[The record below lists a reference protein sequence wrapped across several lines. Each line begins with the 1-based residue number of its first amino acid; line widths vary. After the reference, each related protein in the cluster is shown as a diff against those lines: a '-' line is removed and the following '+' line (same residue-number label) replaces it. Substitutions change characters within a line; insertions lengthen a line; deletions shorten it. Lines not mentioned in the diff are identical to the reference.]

1 MTKQGF
7 VLVST
12 GMMLG
17 VMRHLKFNASSLI
30 MVKLVFIVCGKTL
43 SLHFTGARRATL
55 AMLGILLL
63 VMPSCGENEEHVL
76 QLRQLREKL
85 AATEKKAAEV
95 TSELEAARQA
105 KPTKD
110 ESGEM
115 AQKLAAAEAR
125 AAALESELQ
134 TMRKNASPTSSG
146 GGPPNS
152 VESFKLLLKQMQAD
166 LLKKTLGLAEAVV
179 QEYDGK
185 KEEAITIEE
194 TTVKRLEPPAEITS
208 AFQSAVVFKIIDAKK
223 QQRVLEFPVQAGLDG
238 QWRIPSVADVRQH
251 VSASIVGTTSV
262 IKNDGHHE
270 TEVRRDTIVSGGSAT
285 PTVVIQWDK
294 TTTPP
299 PKVPAPP
306 SSSAPSAAATSQ
318 RPAQSP
324 APTVPKPIMPVQQD
338 VQIRFE

>member
-1 MTKQGF
+1 
-7 VLVST
+7 
-12 GMMLG
+12 MLG
-17 VMRHLKFNASSLI
+17 FMRHLKFNASSLI
-30 MVKLVFIVCGKTL
+30 MVKLVFTVCGKTL
-43 SLHFTGARRATL
+43 SLHFTSARHAML
-55 AMLGILLL
+55 AMLGIAMLGI
-63 VMPSCGENEEHVL
+63 PSCGENEEHVL

-95 TSELEAARQA
+95 TSALETARQA

-134 TMRKNASPTSSG
+134 AMRKNVPSTSSG
-146 GGPPNS
+146 GNAPNS

-166 LLKKTLGLAEAVV
+166 LLKKTQGLAEAVV
-179 QEYDGK
+179 QEYNGK
-185 KEEAITIEE
+185 KGEAITIEE
-194 TTVKRLEPPAEITS
+194 TTVKRLKPPAEITS
-208 AFQSAVVFKIIDAKK
+208 AFQSAVVFKIIDANN

-251 VSASIVGTTSV
+251 VSAPSVATTSGSQSSQSQNV
-262 IKNDGHHE
+262 GHPAVSATTE
-270 TEVRRDTIVSGGSAT
+270 TGVRSDAIASGGSAT

-294 TTTPP
+294 TATPP
-299 PKVPAPP
+299 PKAPAPP

-324 APTVPKPIMPVQQD
+324 ARTVPKPVMPVQQD